1 MPGDPKES
9 VENRHDC
16 LRMAS
21 TAPTPLARER
31 FEELARIWVRLA
43 TSLENAQVLMDQWS
57 DPVGVNMP
65 KKKAS

>member
-1 MPGDPKES
+1 MPGDPKECR
-9 VENRHDC
+9 EQALNC

-57 DPVGVNMP
+57 DPSWGEH
-65 KKKAS
+65 A